1 MGFVLGWGGDF
12 EQFNSM
18 LIRPLVRVNFGK
30 TSTYPRGFLLL
41 KGGKKKKKKFRGFRG
56 LNFVGLNFEGVAVSY
71 SCLNDE

>member
-41 KGGKKKKKKFRGFRG
+41 KGGKKKKKK
-56 LNFVGLNFEGVAVSY
+56 NPWI
-71 SCLNDE
+71 